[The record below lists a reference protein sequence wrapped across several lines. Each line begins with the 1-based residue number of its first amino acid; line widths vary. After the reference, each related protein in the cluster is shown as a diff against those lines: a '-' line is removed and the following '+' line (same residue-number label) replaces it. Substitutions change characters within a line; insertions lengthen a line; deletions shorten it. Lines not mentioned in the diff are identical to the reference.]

1 MSGSFNDFSLAQD
14 LYIATLEAGYN
25 APTPIQEQVIPAVL
39 EGRDILGAAPTGTGK
54 SAAYLLPILQKLI
67 QYGPKV
73 GERKVT
79 ALILVPTKELAV
91 QTRNFILEFAAR
103 LTVRTTLAFGGVG
116 ISPQIQEIRRGT
128 DIVIAT
134 PGRAVELL
142 ERKDLAL
149 DNLSFCV
156 LDEVDRM
163 LQMGF
168 LHDIDAVTRRISQN
182 CQIMMFS
189 ATITSD
195 TARLGGRLLRNPL
208 TIDIQQK
215 KQTFTNVESVKC
227 NTLFVDKDR
236 KRKLLLWLLKE
247 IKFSKALIF
256 VNSKGDA
263 DRLGRDLTKAN
274 LEHVVIHGDRTNAD
288 RQRAAELFQ
297 RGSTPI
303 MVATD
308 LAARG
313 FDVPNLSL
321 VINYDMPTSTEVF
334 VHRVGRTGRAGT
346 TGQAFS
352 FCDQNSK
359 HFLQRIEDTISIV
372 PEVFPWQPFH
382 SDKIEEMDPQE
393 SYERMKAIRDRET
406 DRREASEERR
416 ALEVKEVKPLEE
428 KPRPKVKKVPRKE
441 RVVPTKTGSKVEGR
455 RPKVTGKGKQKAS
468 RPDNKVQKN
477 RGKRH

>member
-1 MSGSFNDFSLAQD
+1 
-14 LYIATLEAGYN
+14 
-25 APTPIQEQVIPAVL
+25 
-39 EGRDILGAAPTGTGK
+39 
-54 SAAYLLPILQKLI
+54 
-67 QYGPKV
+67 
-73 GERKVT
+73 
-79 ALILVPTKELAV
+79 
-91 QTRNFILEFAAR
+91 
-103 LTVRTTLAFGGVG
+103 VG

-168 LHDIDAVTRRISQN
+168 IHDIDAVTRKIGGNS
-182 CQIMMFS
+182 QIMMFS
-189 ATITSD
+189 ATITSE

-215 KQTFTNVESVKC
+215 EQSFKSVESVKC
-227 NTLFVDKDR
+227 FTLFVDKDR
-236 KRKLLLWLLKE
+236 KRKCLHWLLKE
-247 IKFSKALIF
+247 IQFTKALIF

-263 DRLGRDLTKAN
+263 ERLGRDLTKAG
-274 LEHVVIHGDRTNAD
+274 LEHVVIHGDRNNAD
-288 RQRAAELFQ
+288 RQRAAEQFQ
-297 RGSTPI
+297 RGATPI

-308 LAARG
+308 LTARG

-359 HFLQRIEDTISIV
+359 HFLQRIEETITIS
-372 PEVFPWQPFH
+372 PEVFPWHPYH
-382 SDKIEEMDPQE
+382 SDKIEEMDPME
-393 SYERMKAIRDRET
+393 SLERMKAIRDRET
-406 DRREASEERR
+406 DRREASEERKL
-416 ALEVKEVKPLEE
+416 LESKEEKPREE
-428 KPRPKVKKVPRKE
+428 KPRPVAAKRVPRKE
-441 RVVPTKTGSKVEGR
+441 RVVQTKTGSKVEGR
-455 RPKVTGKGKQKAS
+455 RAKVTGKGKQKS
-468 RPDNKVQKN
+468 TRPDNKVQKN